1 MSFYACRVAATAANR
16 LLLGTLDQQGRIA
29 FDHVHDD
36 GHWLRFALNARELKV
51 LREHDIAVEIVE
63 DLAKTAPGKLEARAT
78 PRRAARRVAR
88 RSGDDDDGDDALSTG
103 FVDRYLD
110 ADEVA
115 SRIAALAAE
124 FPALCHLGVLPEASH
139 GYDGAV
145 PALAGPSDVQLLRLT
160 NDPADRSRP
169 ALLLVCGTH
178 AREWINPLIAI
189 EFAEQLVR
197 NHDPAS
203 LDPDAIAITRILQ
216 QGEVLIVPVMNPDGL
231 NYSIHDDPG
240 WRKNRRANAGAP
252 GCPGVDNNRN
262 YDMFFGGGGSSGA
275 PCDST
280 HRGPSA
286 FSEPENR
293 NIRHIAE
300 TYPNILIAV
309 DSHSAGEDLFR
320 PTATG
325 GSFIGSLPV
334 SPEDELIYQQLEDA
348 ANAAIQS
355 VSGKT
360 YTTGS
365 TSNHAGTSDEYLFFA
380 HRVFA
385 FDCECALEF
394 QPPIDS
400 ALVSVQEVVAA
411 LRALAIK
418 AVDLEV
424 DTAAPVRIVQA
435 IDRTG
440 SMAAFGYDDDA
451 RANAKRF
458 VDLMSL
464 GDSTA
469 VVSFADPSPDPAAT
483 PFADRASVDFPLTA
497 LTLPTMNAARDGVD
511 ALAFGGWTSLG
522 AGLRAAADL
531 LAPTTAGRDAIVLLS
546 DGFENREPWT
556 AAVLAGFPAG
566 IAVHAIAL
574 GPQSDVPL
582 LQQIADQTG
591 GAFHLSPTSLDLY
604 AIYNQIRA
612 DATDDDLVFN
622 GEVDTQGDDG
632 GVHFLVEDGV
642 SRLLVS
648 LAGLPARKSP
658 RVALIDAHG
667 RRLRQGMGISAR
679 CPPRASGAARA
690 APMPGTL
697 AGLHRRT
704 GDVPCRGFRAFAAET
719 AGAAGTVP
727 GRQEGPG
734 RPCGRGAFAL
744 RRRAAARRQRRAA
757 YRSGLARAGGAEV
770 AGMAG
775 RRGRAAAPARR
786 PAPGTSARCER
797 RWCGG
802 TVRTRV
808 RRRARTRAALPAGRK
823 IPRRA
828 GDRDRAC
835 AGVRGIA
842 RAGYLHRRPED
853 RRRDRRA
860 FPFRTHCASQRGDY
874 WVGKNIP
881 GKSGSFKE
889 EPFKVADNTMYSF
902 EGARARSLPP
912 SGEGGA

>member
-36 GHWLRFALNARELKV
+36 DHWLRFALNARELKV
-51 LREHDIAVEIVE
+51 LREHDIVVEIVE

-115 SRIAALAAE
+115 ARIAALAAE

-160 NDPADRSRP
+160 DDPADRSRP

-197 NHDPAS
+197 NHDPTS

-231 NYSIHDDPG
+231 NYSIHDDAG

-293 NIRHIAE
+293 NIRYIAE

-334 SPEDELIYQQLEDA
+334 SPEDELIYQQLEGS

-497 LTLPTMNAARDGVD
+497 LTLPTMNAARDEID

-522 AGLRAAADL
+522 AGLQTAADL

-556 AAVLAGFPAG
+556 AAALAGFPAG

-591 GAFHLSPTSLDLY
+591 GTFHLSPTSLDLY

-632 GVHFLVEDGV
+632 GAHFLVEDGV

-648 LAGLPARKSP
+648 LAGLPSRKSP

-667 RRLRQGMGISAR
+667 RRLRQGDWGYRLDARRGHLVLRVLRPCPGRWRICIDEPGLFRVAAFVRSPLKLRVLPEPFRDGKRGRVGLAVAAHSRFAGGLRLEGSAALR
-679 CPPRASGAARA
+679 TAAAWHAPVAPKSLEWLDAAGAQLRSREGLRLERLHA
-690 APMPGTL
+690 AK
-697 AGLHRRT
+697 
-704 GDVPCRGFRAFAAET
+704 GD
-719 AGAAGTVP
+719 GAAGLS
-727 GRQEGPG
+727 
-734 RPCGRGAFAL
+734 GRGCGAVLERVPRCLREGKYLGAQATGIEHALVFAESL
-744 RRRAAARRQRRAA
+744 
-757 YRSGLARAGGAEV
+757 
-770 AGMAG
+770 
-775 RRGRAAAPARR
+775 
-786 PAPGTSARCER
+786 APGTYTVDLRIAGEIGGHSRFERVARR
-797 RWCGG
+797 S
-802 TVRTRV
+802 VV
-808 RRRARTRAALPAGRK
+808 
-823 IPRRA
+823 
-828 GDRDRAC
+828 
-835 AGVRGIA
+835 
-842 RAGYLHRRPED
+842 
-853 RRRDRRA
+853 
-860 FPFRTHCASQRGDY
+860 
-874 WVGKNIP
+874 IP
-881 GKSGSFKE
+881 G
-889 EPFKVADNTMYSF
+889 
-902 EGARARSLPP
+902 
-912 SGEGGA
+912 

>member
-16 LLLGTLDQQGRIA
+16 LLLRTLDQQARIV

-36 GHWLRFALNARELKV
+36 GRWLRFALNARELKV

-63 DLAKTAPGKLEARAT
+63 DLAKTAAGKLQARAT
-78 PRRAARRVAR
+78 PRRPTRRSAR
-88 RSGDDDDGDDALSTG
+88 RSGDDDGDDALSVG
-103 FVDRYLD
+103 FVDQYLD
-110 ADEVA
+110 ADQVA
-115 SRIAALAAE
+115 ARISALAAS
-124 FPALCHLGVLPEASH
+124 FPALCHLSLLPEATD

-145 PALAGPSDVQLLRLT
+145 AALAGPSDVQLLRLT
-160 NDPADRSRP
+160 NDPVNRSRP

-203 LDPDAIAITRILQ
+203 VDPDVIAVTRILQ

-231 NYSIHDDPG
+231 NFSIHDDAG
-240 WRKNRRANAGAP
+240 WRKNRRPNAGAP

-262 YDMFFGGGGSSGA
+262 YDMFFGGAGSSGA
-275 PCDST
+275 PCDGS

-300 TYPNILIAV
+300 NFPNILIAV

-325 GSFIGSLPV
+325 GSFIASLPV
-334 SPEDELIYQQLEDA
+334 SPEDELIYQQLETA
-348 ANAAIQS
+348 ANTAIQS

-360 YTTGS
+360 YSTGT

-385 FDCECALEF
+385 FDSECALEF

-418 AVDLEV
+418 AVDLDV

-483 PFADRASVDFPLTA
+483 PFADRATVDYPLTV
-497 LTLPTMNAARDGVD
+497 LTTSTVNAARDEID

-522 AGLRAAADL
+522 AGLQTAVDL
-531 LAPTTAGRDAIVLLS
+531 LAPTAAGRDAIVLLS

-566 IAVHAIAL
+566 IPVHTIAL

-582 LQQIADQTG
+582 LQQIATDTG
-591 GAFHLSPTSLDLY
+591 GTFHLSPSSLDLY
-604 AIYNQIRA
+604 TIYNQIRA

-622 GEVDTQGDDG
+622 NEVDAQGDDDG
-632 GVHFLVEDGV
+632 TQFLVEDGV
-642 SRLLVS
+642 SRLLLS
-648 LAGLPARKSP
+648 IAGLPSRKSP
-658 RVALIDAHG
+658 RVSLIDPHG
-667 RRLRQGMGISAR
+667 RRLRR
-679 CPPRASGAARA
+679 
-690 APMPGTL
+690 
-697 AGLHRRT
+697 
-704 GDVPCRGFRAFAAET
+704 GDWG
-719 AGAAGTVP
+719 
-727 GRQEGPG
+727 
-734 RPCGRGAFAL
+734 
-744 RRRAAARRQRRAA
+744 
-757 YRSGLARAGGAEV
+757 YRLDARAGHLALRVLRPCPGRWRLCIDEPGKYGV
-770 AGMAG
+770 AAFVRSPLKLRVLPEPFWDGK
-775 RRGRAAAPARR
+775 RGRVALAVSAHSRFAGAVRLEGGGALRTAAAWHPPVEPKTLEWLDAAGAQLRSHEGLR
-786 PAPGTSARCER
+786 TTGPRIAPRDRLAMMPKPGCSAALERAPRCVREGKFLGAQPTEIEHALVFAQTLAPGTY
-797 RWCGG
+797 
-802 TVRTRV
+802 TVDLKIAGEIAG
-808 RRRARTRAALPAGRK
+808 RARFERVARRSVVIAG
-823 IPRRA
+823 
-828 GDRDRAC
+828 
-835 AGVRGIA
+835 
-842 RAGYLHRRPED
+842 
-853 RRRDRRA
+853 
-860 FPFRTHCASQRGDY
+860 
-874 WVGKNIP
+874 
-881 GKSGSFKE
+881 
-889 EPFKVADNTMYSF
+889 
-902 EGARARSLPP
+902 
-912 SGEGGA
+912 

>member
-1 MSFYACRVAATAANR
+1 MSFYACRVIATPANR
-16 LLLGTLDQQGRIA
+16 LLLRTLDQQGRIA

-36 GHWLRFALNARELKV
+36 GRWLRFALNARELKV

-63 DLAKTAPGKLEARAT
+63 DLAKTAAEKLQARAA
-78 PRRAARRVAR
+78 PRRPSRRSAR
-88 RSGDDDDGDDALSTG
+88 RSGNDDDGGDDALSTG
-103 FVDRYLD
+103 FVDHYLD

-115 SRIAALAAE
+115 ARISALAAS
-124 FPALCHLGVLPEASH
+124 FPALCHLSVLPEASH

-145 PALAGPSDVQLLRLT
+145 AALVGPSDVQLLRLT
-160 NDPADRSRP
+160 NDPANRSRP

-203 LDPDAIAITRILQ
+203 IDPDVIAVTRILQ

-231 NYSIHDDPG
+231 NFSIHDDPG

-262 YDMFFGGGGSSGA
+262 YDMFFGGGGSSDA
-275 PCDST
+275 PCSGT

-325 GSFIGSLPV
+325 GGFIASLPV
-334 SPEDELIYQQLEDA
+334 SPEDELIYQQLETA

-360 YTTGS
+360 YSTGT

-385 FDCECALEF
+385 FDSECALEF

-411 LRALAIK
+411 LRALATK
-418 AVDLEV
+418 AVDLDV

-483 PFADRASVDFPLTA
+483 PFADRASVDYPLTV
-497 LTLPTMNAARDGVD
+497 LTTMTVNAARGEID

-522 AGLRAAADL
+522 AGLQTAVDL
-531 LAPTTAGRDAIVLLS
+531 LAPTSTGRDAIVLLS

-556 AAVLAGFPAG
+556 LAVLAGFPAG
-566 IAVHAIAL
+566 IPVHTIAL

-582 LQQIADQTG
+582 LQQIATDTG
-591 GAFHLSPTSLDLY
+591 GTFHLSPTSLDLY
-604 AIYNQIRA
+604 TIYNQIRA

-622 GEVDTQGDDG
+622 AEVDAEDDDAAQ
-632 GVHFLVEDGV
+632 FLVEDGV
-642 SRLLVS
+642 SRLLLS
-648 LAGLPARKSP
+648 IAGLPARKSP
-658 RVALIDAHG
+658 RVALIDPHG
-667 RRLRQGMGISAR
+667 RRLRR
-679 CPPRASGAARA
+679 
-690 APMPGTL
+690 
-697 AGLHRRT
+697 
-704 GDVPCRGFRAFAAET
+704 GDWG
-719 AGAAGTVP
+719 
-727 GRQEGPG
+727 
-734 RPCGRGAFAL
+734 
-744 RRRAAARRQRRAA
+744 
-757 YRSGLARAGGAEV
+757 YRMDARAGHLALRVLRPCPGRWRLCIDERGTCGV
-770 AGMAG
+770 AAFVRSPLKLRVLPEPFWDGK
-775 RRGRAAAPARR
+775 RGRVALAVAAQSRFAGQVRLEGGGALRTAAVWRQPVEPKSLEWLDAAGAQLRSR
-786 PAPGTSARCER
+786 EGLRMASQRIVLPKYRCNAVLERCPRDLREGKFLGAQATEIEHALVFAEPLAPGTYTVDLRIDGEIGGRSRFERVARR
-797 RWCGG
+797 S
-802 TVRTRV
+802 VV
-808 RRRARTRAALPAGRK
+808 
-823 IPRRA
+823 
-828 GDRDRAC
+828 
-835 AGVRGIA
+835 
-842 RAGYLHRRPED
+842 
-853 RRRDRRA
+853 
-860 FPFRTHCASQRGDY
+860 
-874 WVGKNIP
+874 IP
-881 GKSGSFKE
+881 G
-889 EPFKVADNTMYSF
+889 
-902 EGARARSLPP
+902 
-912 SGEGGA
+912 

>member
-1 MSFYACRVAATAANR
+1 MSFYACRVAATVANR
-16 LLLGTLDQQGRIA
+16 LLLQTLDQQGRIA

-36 GHWLRFALNARELKV
+36 GCWLRFALNSRELKV

-63 DLAKTAPGKLEARAT
+63 DLAKTAAEKRQARAT
-78 PRRAARRVAR
+78 PRRPARR
-88 RSGDDDDGDDALSTG
+88 GGDDDGDDALDTG
-103 FVDRYLD
+103 FVDQYLD

-115 SRIAALAAE
+115 ARISALAAS
-124 FPALCHLGVLPEASH
+124 FPALCHLSVLPEASH

-145 PALAGPSDVQLLRLT
+145 AALVGPSDVQLLRLT
-160 NDPADRSRP
+160 NDPANRSRP

-203 LDPDAIAITRILQ
+203 VDPDVIAVTRILQ

-231 NYSIHDDPG
+231 NFSMHDDPG
-240 WRKNRRANAGAP
+240 WRKNRRPNPGAP

-262 YDMFFGGGGSSGA
+262 YDMFFGGAGSSGA
-275 PCDST
+275 PCNGT

-300 TYPNILIAV
+300 NFPNILIAV

-334 SPEDELIYQQLEDA
+334 SPEDELIYQQLETA

-360 YTTGS
+360 YSTGT
-365 TSNHAGTSDEYLFFA
+365 TSNHAGTSDEYLLFA

-385 FDCECALEF
+385 FDSECALEF

-411 LRALAIK
+411 LRALATK
-418 AVDLEV
+418 AVDLDV

-469 VVSFADPSPDPAAT
+469 VVSFADPSPDPATT
-483 PFADRASVDFPLTA
+483 PFADRATVDYPLTV
-497 LTLPTMNAARDGVD
+497 LTTSTVNAARDEID

-522 AGLRAAADL
+522 AGLQTAADL
-531 LAPTTAGRDAIVLLS
+531 LAPTAAGRDAIVLLS
-546 DGFENREPWT
+546 DGFENREPW
-556 AAVLAGFPAG
+556 AASVLAGFPTG
-566 IAVHAIAL
+566 IPVHTIAL

-582 LQQIADQTG
+582 LQQIATDTG
-591 GAFHLSPTSLDLY
+591 GTFHLSPGSLDLY
-604 AIYNQIRA
+604 TIYNQIRV

-622 GEVDTQGDDG
+622 DEVEAQGDDDAQ
-632 GVHFLVEDGV
+632 FLIEDGV
-642 SRLLVS
+642 SRLLLS
-648 LAGLPARKSP
+648 IAGLPSRKSP
-658 RVALIDAHG
+658 RVALIDPHG
-667 RRLRQGMGISAR
+667 RRLRRGDWGYRLDARAGHLVLRVLRPCPGRWRLCIDEPGKCGVAAFVRSPLKLHVLPEPFWDGKHGHVALAVSAR
-679 CPPRASGAARA
+679 SRFAGDLRLEGSGA
-690 APMPGTL
+690 L
-697 AGLHRRT
+697 
-704 GDVPCRGFRAFAAET
+704 
-719 AGAAGTVP
+719 
-727 GRQEGPG
+727 
-734 RPCGRGAFAL
+734 
-744 RRRAAARRQRRAA
+744 RAAAVWHAPLAPKSLEWLDAAGVQLRSREPLRMYNLSIARGDVIALPNRSCITTLERNPRCVRQGKYLGTQATEIEHA
-757 YRSGLARAGGAEV
+757 LVFAE
-770 AGMAG
+770 
-775 RRGRAAAPARR
+775 PL
-786 PAPGTSARCER
+786 APGTYTVDLRIAGEIGGRSRFERVAR
-797 RWCGG
+797 
-802 TVRTRV
+802 
-808 RRRARTRAALPAGRK
+808 
-823 IPRRA
+823 
-828 GDRDRAC
+828 
-835 AGVRGIA
+835 
-842 RAGYLHRRPED
+842 
-853 RRRDRRA
+853 
-860 FPFRTHCASQRGDY
+860 
-874 WVGKNIP
+874 
-881 GKSGSFKE
+881 
-889 EPFKVADNTMYSF
+889 
-902 EGARARSLPP
+902 RSVVVPP
-912 SGEGGA
+912 

>member
-16 LLLGTLDQQGRIA
+16 LLLRTLDRHGRIA

-36 GHWLRFALNARELKV
+36 GRWLRFALNARELKV

-78 PRRAARRVAR
+78 PRRASRRGVR
-88 RSGDDDDGDDALSTG
+88 RSGDDDGDDALSTG

-115 SRIAALAAE
+115 ARIAALAAE
-124 FPALCHLGVLPEASH
+124 FPALCHLGALPEASH

-145 PALAGPSDVQLLRLT
+145 AALVGPSDVQLLRLT
-160 NDPADRSRP
+160 DDPADRSRP

-203 LDPDAIAITRILQ
+203 ADPDAIAITRILQ

-231 NYSIHDDPG
+231 NFSIHDDPG

-334 SPEDELIYQQLEDA
+334 SPEDELIYQQLESV

-385 FDCECALEF
+385 FDSECALEF

-497 LTLPTMNAARDGVD
+497 LTLPTMNAARDEID

-522 AGLRAAADL
+522 AGLQTAADL

-591 GAFHLSPTSLDLY
+591 GTFHLSPTSLDLY

-632 GVHFLVEDGV
+632 GAHFLVEDGV

-667 RRLRQGMGISAR
+667 RRLRQGDWGYRLDAHRGHLVLRVLRPCPGRWRVCIHEPGMFRVAAFVRSPLKLHVSPEPFRDGKSGRAGLSVAAR
-679 CPPRASGAARA
+679 SRFAGGLRLEGSGAIRA
-690 APMPGTL
+690 AAAWHAPVAPKSL
-697 AGLHRRT
+697 EWLDAAGAQLRSREGLRLERLHAAK
-704 GDVPCRGFRAFAAET
+704 GD
-719 AGAAGTVP
+719 GAAGLSARGCGAVLERVP
-727 GRQEGPG
+727 RCLREGKYL
-734 RPCGRGAFAL
+734 GAQATGIEHALLFAEPL
-744 RRRAAARRQRRAA
+744 
-757 YRSGLARAGGAEV
+757 
-770 AGMAG
+770 
-775 RRGRAAAPARR
+775 
-786 PAPGTSARCER
+786 APGTYTVDLRIAGEIGGYSRFERVARR
-797 RWCGG
+797 S
-802 TVRTRV
+802 VV
-808 RRRARTRAALPAGRK
+808 
-823 IPRRA
+823 
-828 GDRDRAC
+828 
-835 AGVRGIA
+835 
-842 RAGYLHRRPED
+842 
-853 RRRDRRA
+853 
-860 FPFRTHCASQRGDY
+860 
-874 WVGKNIP
+874 IP
-881 GKSGSFKE
+881 G
-889 EPFKVADNTMYSF
+889 
-902 EGARARSLPP
+902 
-912 SGEGGA
+912 

>member
-1 MSFYACRVAATAANR
+1 MSFYACRVAATPANR
-16 LLLGTLDQQGRIA
+16 LLLRTLDQQGRIA

-36 GHWLRFALNARELKV
+36 GHWLRFALNTRELKV

-88 RSGDDDDGDDALSTG
+88 RSSDDDDGDDALSTG

-115 SRIAALAAE
+115 ARIAALAAE

-160 NDPADRSRP
+160 DDPADRSRP

-197 NHDPAS
+197 NYDPAS
-203 LDPDAIAITRILQ
+203 ADPDAIAITRILQ

-231 NYSIHDDPG
+231 NYSIHDDAG

-293 NIRHIAE
+293 NIRYIAE

-334 SPEDELIYQQLEDA
+334 SPEDELIYQQLEGA

-451 RANAKRF
+451 RDNAKRF

-483 PFADRASVDFPLTA
+483 LFADRASVDFPLAT
-497 LTLPTMNAARDGVD
+497 LTLATMNAARDGID

-522 AGLRAAADL
+522 AGLQAAADL

-591 GAFHLSPTSLDLY
+591 GMFHLSPTSLDLY

-632 GVHFLVEDGV
+632 GTHFLVEDGV

-648 LAGLPARKSP
+648 LAGVPARKSP

-667 RRLRQGMGISAR
+667 RRLRQGDWGYRLDARRGHLVLRVLRPCPGRWRVCIDEPGLFRVAAFVRSPLKLWVSPEPFRDGKRGRVGLAVAAHSRFAGGLRLEGSAALR
-679 CPPRASGAARA
+679 TAAAWHAPVAPKSLEWLDAAGAQLRSREGLRLERLHA
-690 APMPGTL
+690 AKGDGV
-697 AGLHRRT
+697 AGLS
-704 GDVPCRGFRAFAAET
+704 
-719 AGAAGTVP
+719 
-727 GRQEGPG
+727 
-734 RPCGRGAFAL
+734 GRGCGAVLERAPRCLREGKYLGAQATGIEHGLVFAESL
-744 RRRAAARRQRRAA
+744 
-757 YRSGLARAGGAEV
+757 
-770 AGMAG
+770 
-775 RRGRAAAPARR
+775 
-786 PAPGTSARCER
+786 APGTYTVDLRIAGEIGGHSRFERVARR
-797 RWCGG
+797 S
-802 TVRTRV
+802 VV
-808 RRRARTRAALPAGRK
+808 
-823 IPRRA
+823 
-828 GDRDRAC
+828 
-835 AGVRGIA
+835 
-842 RAGYLHRRPED
+842 
-853 RRRDRRA
+853 
-860 FPFRTHCASQRGDY
+860 
-874 WVGKNIP
+874 IP
-881 GKSGSFKE
+881 G
-889 EPFKVADNTMYSF
+889 
-902 EGARARSLPP
+902 
-912 SGEGGA
+912 